1 MSERRVLRG
10 VLAVD
15 YSYGVSP
22 RHDLLR
28 FWHAT
33 RHGQLTHMSDSV
45 SSAKMGKA
53 SDHLAN
59 ERTFLAWLRTSISI
73 IVFGFVVARF
83 GITLREFLRLRGEAE
98 HESGLSLGMGIG
110 FMVLGI
116 LMALTSS
123 VRYHATMRQLDAN
136 EFKPAGAI
144 VTIWAVV
151 AALFG
156 VILAVY
162 LIYTARTL

>member
-1 MSERRVLRG
+1 VSLRR
-10 VLAVD
+10 
-15 YSYGVSP
+15 
-22 RHDLLR
+22 DLLR
-28 FWHAT
+28 FWRAT
-33 RHGQLTHMSDSV
+33 GHGQLSRMSDSI
-45 SSAKMGKA
+45 SSPKIGKA

-83 GITLREFLRLRGEAE
+83 GITLRELLRLRGEAA

-110 FMVLGI
+110 FMVMGI

-162 LIYTARTL
+162 LIYAARTL

>member
-1 MSERRVLRG
+1 MGERHALRG

-22 RHDLLR
+22 RRDSLR

-33 RHGQLTHMSDSV
+33 GHGQLTHMSDSV
-45 SSAKMGKA
+45 SSAKAGKA

-83 GITLREFLRLRGEAE
+83 GITLREFLHLRGEAE

-110 FMVLGI
+110 FMAMGI
-116 LMALTSS
+116 LMALSSS

-136 EFKPAGAI
+136 EFKPAEAI

-156 VILAVY
+156 IILAVY
-162 LIYTARTL
+162 LIYAARTL

>member
-1 MSERRVLRG
+1 
-10 VLAVD
+10 
-15 YSYGVSP
+15 
-22 RHDLLR
+22 
-28 FWHAT
+28 
-33 RHGQLTHMSDSV
+33 MSDSI
-45 SSAKMGKA
+45 SSAKVGKA

-73 IVFGFVVARF
+73 IVFGFVVAKF
-83 GITLREFLRLRGEAE
+83 GITLREFLSLRGEE

-110 FMVLGI
+110 FMAMGI
-116 LMALTSS
+116 LMALSSS

-136 EFKPAGAI
+136 EFKPAEAI
-144 VTIWAVV
+144 VTIWALV

-162 LIYTARTL
+162 LIYAARAL

>member
-1 MSERRVLRG
+1 
-10 VLAVD
+10 
-15 YSYGVSP
+15 
-22 RHDLLR
+22 
-28 FWHAT
+28 
-33 RHGQLTHMSDSV
+33 MSDSV
-45 SSAKMGKA
+45 SSAKAGKA

-83 GITLREFLRLRGEAE
+83 GITLREFLRLRGEVQ
-98 HESGLSLGMGIG
+98 HESGLSLGMGVG
-110 FMVLGI
+110 FMVMGI
-116 LMALTSS
+116 VMALTSS

-136 EFKPAGAI
+136 EFKPAAAI

-162 LIYTARTL
+162 LIYAARTL

>member
-1 MSERRVLRG
+1 MGERRALRG

-22 RHDLLR
+22 RRDLLR
-28 FWHAT
+28 SWHVT
-33 RHGQLTHMSDSV
+33 GHGRLTHMSDSI
-45 SSAKMGKA
+45 SSAKIGKA

-83 GITLREFLRLRGEAE
+83 GITLREFLRLRGEVE

-110 FMVLGI
+110 FMVMGI
-116 LMALTSS
+116 FMALSSS
-123 VRYHATMRQLDAN
+123 VPVSRYDASVGC
-136 EFKPAGAI
+136 E
-144 VTIWAVV
+144 
-151 AALFG
+151 
-156 VILAVY
+156 
-162 LIYTARTL
+162 

>member
-1 MSERRVLRG
+1 MGERRVLRG

-22 RHDLLR
+22 RRDLLCC
-28 FWHAT
+28 WHAS

-123 VRYHATMRQLDAN
+123 VRYHITMRQLDAN

-144 VTIWAVV
+144 VTIWALV

>member
-1 MSERRVLRG
+1 
-10 VLAVD
+10 
-15 YSYGVSP
+15 
-22 RHDLLR
+22 
-28 FWHAT
+28 
-33 RHGQLTHMSDSV
+33 MSDSI
-45 SSAKMGKA
+45 SSAKVGKA

-110 FMVLGI
+110 FMAMGI
-116 LMALTSS
+116 LMALSS
-123 VRYHATMRQLDAN
+123 SFRYHATMRQLDAN
-136 EFKPAGAI
+136 EFKPAEAI

-156 VILAVY
+156 VILSVY
-162 LIYTARTL
+162 LIYAARAL